1 MGQRAGAAWARA
13 FGPGHVQ
20 AGRPRSRLQPGVQ
33 AGAHGRCRAWVAAR
47 HPTHPYNTLAPAGN
61 HQPLN
66 KQMHAAPTPL
76 PSAGA
81 ATSPALGASP
91 SSLIPRPTMATQRRS
106 GACLGVQ
113 VWPWTQPSGVAC
125 FSCSTCNPV
134 VLFVVRLM
142 DCAIRREVHAPART
156 SLFQGFSGSFWRGYF
171 EIAPKAPLFER
182 RRDLYT
188 LYHILNVGW
197 GWGGHTDSWAKLHL
211 GFLGA
216 QAPFVE
222 GGRNVRLCSPVHRR
236 LSCQAR
242 GGHRRLLCN
251 CSLPA
256 PTAVCLHSTPT
267 SLAAATTPRCVLA
280 ASMLRCW
287 LQGCSVAAGMHLQD
301 WRARDQAELLTAGG
315 RCAKPEANN
324 ASVWRKQGHVYCGR
338 RVRSCLALCSYPP
351 RPRASCS
358 G

>member
-1 MGQRAGAAWARA
+1 M
-13 FGPGHVQ
+13 P
-20 AGRPRSRLQPGVQ
+20 PL
-33 AGAHGRCRAWVAAR
+33 AHPSSKA
-47 HPTHPYNTLAPAGN
+47 YLAP
-61 HQPLN
+61 
-66 KQMHAAPTPL
+66 
-76 PSAGA
+76 SGA
-81 ATSPALGASP
+81 ATLRLP
-91 SSLIPRPTMATQRRS
+91 PRRRS
-106 GACLGVQ
+106 LSAGG
-113 VWPWTQPSGVAC
+113 TSTPS
-125 FSCSTCNPV
+125 T
-134 VLFVVRLM
+134 
-142 DCAIRREVHAPART
+142 T
-156 SLFQGFSGSFWRGYF
+156 SSM
-171 EIAPKAPLFER
+171 
-182 RRDLYT
+182 
-188 LYHILNVGW
+188 W
-197 GWGGHTDSWAKLHL
+197 GGGGGGHTGSWAKLHL